1 MSRSR
6 AAIVLAAGKGKRMKS
21 DLPKVLHPI
30 NGRPIIAILLDSL
43 LQLQLS
49 QVVVVIGYMG
59 EAVQKELTDYPVT
72 FVWQR
77 QQLGTG
83 HAVQMA
89 REVLGDF
96 QGTTLVALGDVPFL
110 TEATIRQLYTVHED
124 TGAAATC
131 LSAVLEDPTGYGRI
145 VRDGQSNRL
154 RDIIEDRDTSIREQK
169 IREIN
174 TGLFCFDNKLLF
186 EVLAQVNNDNE
197 QGEYYLTDTVKIL
210 HRKNLVVSVVTVENP
225 DEALGVNSE
234 EQLQLLARKFDRLSG
249 NR

>member
-1 MSRSR
+1 
-6 AAIVLAAGKGKRMKS
+6 MKS

-30 NGRPIIAILLDSL
+30 HGRPIIAILLDTL
-43 LQLQLS
+43 LQMRLS

-59 EAVQKELTDYPVT
+59 EAVQKELADYAVT

-83 HAVQMA
+83 HAVQMT

-110 TEATIRQLYTVHED
+110 TATTIRRLYAVHED

-154 RDIIEDRDTSIREQK
+154 RDIIEDRDTSVQERQ

-186 EVLAQVNNDNE
+186 EALAQVNNDNK

-210 HRKNLVVSVVTVENP
+210 HRKSLVVSVAMAENP
-225 DEALGVNSE
+225 DEALGVNSA
-234 EQLQLLARKFDRLSG
+234 EQLQLLARKFDRQSG
-249 NR
+249 NG